1 MTTAEPPT
9 PAVEPEG
16 EYNLAA
22 RIYGDA
28 ATNERRAEAPTR
40 DAEANGNGTD
50 SNGADENGVERP
62 YNLADRVYGNG
73 DAPNGG
79 SRRTNGNG
87 RAARYNL
94 AARVYGAPSDP
105 NDNAAAVAVAGNGVA
120 TATAVAAPPAR
131 GAPPV
136 AAPAVEGG
144 GGAKAR
150 MLTSFKVRAF
160 RWYFIAQFGTW
171 GAMNMQMVVNGY
183 LVFTLTG
190 SFAALGITA
199 LARSAPGIVLS
210 LVGGV
215 LADRMPKKYL
225 IQFGQALSAL
235 VALWVAFMLLF
246 DQLRFEHLLISS
258 FLQGSMMSMMMPAR
272 QAMLPGLVGMSR
284 IQNAQALGMG
294 VMNVM
299 RMAGPAA
306 GGLMLAFTG
315 AEWVYF
321 AMAAMYAFA
330 VVAYFR
336 VPHVENTEPPPPEPG
351 WVEPER
357 GASMGR
363 GTIRQVKRG
372 SLFADMIDGFKYS
385 VREPVIGTLLL
396 VNLMIVLVSMPYQM
410 MLPGYVIEVL
420 GGGPGTLGML
430 QSIAGSGAV
439 AAIVVIA
446 AMPTHHRGK
455 VMLAGA
461 FVMGVA
467 LLGFSFSTALIIT
480 APIMVVI
487 SIGQTFRMS
496 LNSVLLQTYVDD
508 NYRGRV
514 MSVFMMEM
522 GFVSLSTFIAGML
535 ASVFGPQVAIGGM
548 AVILLIITVFVWIF
562 VPRLRKLD

>member
-1 MTTAEPPT
+1 MTT
-9 PAVEPEG
+9 VEPKEPAAESEG

-22 RIYGDA
+22 RIYGEA
-28 ATNERRAEAPTR
+28 ATDGRPDEAPAR
-40 DAEANGNGTD
+40 DAGANGAQRDGTEG
-50 SNGADENGVERP
+50 NGAERP
-62 YNLADRVYGNG
+62 YNLADRVFG
-73 DAPNGG
+73 DGDTTNGG
-79 SRRTNGNG
+79 SRRSNGNR

-94 AARVYGAPSDP
+94 AARVYGAPGDL
-105 NDNAAAVAVAGNGVA
+105 NGGDGAVAVAGNGAA

-131 GAPPV
+131 GGPPV
-136 AAPAVEGG
+136 AAPAVQGDGG
-144 GGAKAR
+144 IKAR
-150 MLTSFKVRAF
+150 LLSSFKVRAF

-199 LARSAPGIVLS
+199 LARSAPGIVLA

-225 IQFGQALSAL
+225 IQFGQGVSAL
-235 VALWVAFMLLF
+235 VALWIAFMLLF

-272 QAMLPGLVGMSR
+272 QAMLPGLVGLSR

-306 GGLMLAFTG
+306 GGLMLAFMG

-321 AMAAMYAFA
+321 AMFAMYSFA
-330 VVAYFR
+330 VIAYLR
-336 VPHVENTEPPPPEPG
+336 VPHVESMDPPEP
-351 WVEPER
+351 EPGYVAPTR
-357 GASMGR
+357 GAPVGSSGPR
-363 GTIRQVKRG
+363 KPRG
-372 SLFADMIDGFKYS
+372 SAFGDMIDGFRYS
-385 VREPVIGTLLL
+385 IREPVIGTLLL

-420 GGGPGTLGML
+420 GGGPGTIGML
-430 QSIAGSGAV
+430 QSVAGSGALL
-439 AAIVVIA
+439 AIVVIA
-446 AMPTHHRGK
+446 AMPTHNRGK
-455 VMLAGA
+455 VMLVGA

-467 LLGFSFSTALIIT
+467 LLGFSFSTAVLIT

-487 SIGQTFRMS
+487 SVGQTFRMS

-522 GFVSLSTFIAGML
+522 GFVSLSTFVAGML
-535 ASVFGPQVAIGGM
+535 AAVFGPQIAIGGM
-548 AVILLIITVFVWIF
+548 AVILLVVTVFVWVF
-562 VPRLRKLD
+562 VPRLRNLD